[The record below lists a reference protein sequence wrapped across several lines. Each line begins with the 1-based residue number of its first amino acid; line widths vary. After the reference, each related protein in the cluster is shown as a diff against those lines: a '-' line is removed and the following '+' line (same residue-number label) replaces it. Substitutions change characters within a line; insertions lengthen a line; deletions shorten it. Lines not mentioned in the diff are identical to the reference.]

1 MERLFVVISVFCSL
15 VLFEDF
21 HSGLSLAIILSI
33 NYPSRVH
40 LNLVPV
46 EKSSPEWYDPL
57 HSQMKFPWKGEWGIP
72 PM

>member
-21 HSGLSLAIILSI
+21 HSGLSLALILGI
-33 NYPSRVH
+33 DCPSGVH

-46 EKSSPEWYDPL
+46 EKSSPEWCDPL
-57 HSQMKFPWKGEWGIP
+57 QVSLEG
-72 PM
+72 